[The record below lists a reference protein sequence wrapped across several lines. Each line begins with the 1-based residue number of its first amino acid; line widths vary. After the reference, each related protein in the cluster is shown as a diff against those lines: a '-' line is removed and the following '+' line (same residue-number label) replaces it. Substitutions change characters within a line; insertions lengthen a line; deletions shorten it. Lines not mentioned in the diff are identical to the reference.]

1 MKIKHKYVID
11 DIQWEN
17 EDSGLPTCVELPYND
32 WELSKRDDNYR
43 TFFNLTEKA
52 YDYYCDDLFSAGYEY
67 IQDVYS
73 GEHESMIIYRDFD
86 VELEES
92 DIIDYIKN
100 LSEKEFNELKKKI
113 DELEYDNVI
122 NKELL

>member
-11 DIQWEN
+11 DIEWEN
-17 EDSGLPTCVELPYND
+17 KDSGLPTCVELPYSD
-32 WELSKRDDNYR
+32 WELSNRDENYR
-43 TFFNLTEKA
+43 RFFNSTEKS
-52 YDYYCDDLFSAGYEY
+52 YDYYCDNLFSTGYEY

-100 LSEKEFNELKKKI
+100 LSEKEFNKLKKKI

>member
-52 YDYYCDDLFSAGYEY
+52 YDYYCDDLVSAGYEY

-73 GEHESMIIYRDFD
+73 GKHESMIVYRDFD

-92 DIIDYIKN
+92 DIMDYFKDLSKDKSIQLLNSIKQTIE
-100 LSEKEFNELKKKI
+100 S
-113 DELEYDNVI
+113 
-122 NKELL
+122 